1 MAHDAG
7 HPQRSACRIGVER
20 LSRRQRTI
28 AVVFGELGISAPAG
42 LRTPR
47 FVLRPLLGSDA
58 ELDYDAVM
66 ESREFLRKW
75 EQSTWPEDNFTVEG
89 NREDLLKHERQHVE
103 GEAFTYTVMSLD
115 ETECLGCVYVLPPDA
130 KMWSGANVT
139 NLGADSWSECDAT
152 VLFWVRKSRLA
163 EGLDRALLDSL
174 LAWLKREWSFTAPV
188 IVTNEQFD
196 QQVAT
201 IESTNLGRRF
211 ELRVPGNPGAFLAYA
226 S

>member
-1 MAHDAG
+1 MPDGAPG
-7 HPQRSACRIGVER
+7 R
-20 LSRRQRTI
+20 LSRRPRTI
-28 AVVFGELGISAPAG
+28 AFVFREVGIGAPAG
-42 LRTPR
+42 LKTRQ

-75 EQSTWPEDNFTVEG
+75 EQSTWPENEFTVEA

-130 KMWSGANVT
+130 NMWSGAHVT
-139 NLGADSWSECDAT
+139 TVGTDSWSECDAT
-152 VLFWVRKSRLA
+152 VFFWVRTSRLA
-163 EGLDRALLDSL
+163 EGLDRALLNSV
-174 LAWLKREWSFTAPV
+174 LAWFEREWSFKAPV

-196 QQVAT
+196 QQVAM
-201 IESTNLGRRF
+201 IESTDLVRRF
-211 ELRVPGNPGAFLAYA
+211 ELRVPGNPGTFLAYA